1 MKWILWYFVI
11 LERNPKLILP
21 KVEPATGLVWAS
33 PADVFATFF
42 CSGVCPSSPGER
54 KLHKCARP
62 VERRWEGSGLR
73 SAYRYASFWK
83 PLGFNKFPLRRWRMK
98 RWGFNLVSTC
108 FKERGL
114 WLPWRPL
121 LRLAFN
127 TWRYRSSAMRVAPK
141 LLRRRQVRRQLW
153 MDWSQLERE
162 QRSCVPQTM
171 FEPLD
176 TWPSSIVQTLQTQVS
191 QVWKLLSFESTSKP
205 SLSVGESLWFI

>member
-1 MKWILWYFVI
+1 MDFVI
-11 LERNPKLILP
+11 FSDLREKSQTHLAKSGACNRPPVGFPCRRFRYFLLLRR
-21 KVEPATGLVWAS
+21 VS
-33 PADVFATFF
+33 FF
-42 CSGVCPSSPGER
+42 SWRKKAAQMRKAGGEKMGR
-54 KLHKCARP
+54 KWFRKC
-62 VERRWEGSGLR
+62 LQ
-73 SAYRYASFWK
+73 ASFWK

-108 FKERGL
+108 FKERGP